1 MKGHVRKRGNKW
13 SFVIDI
19 GRDESTGKRRQKR
32 FSGYNTKKEA
42 EKALAQKIN
51 ELNTGQFVDAAKE
64 TIDEYLSAWLEDKKT
79 QVRPGTWKSYRWLV
93 NRVVEHIGKIKLA
106 DLKPQHLQKLYNQL
120 QTGEKP
126 LSARSVLH
134 AHLIIQEALD
144 RAIKWGMV
152 HRNVA
157 EAVDAPRP
165 KKVEMCVWDAKEV
178 RKFLEVAKEDRYYIA
193 FLLAITTGMRKGEIL
208 GLRWKDIDFEKNTL
222 SVRQT
227 FARAEKG
234 HDFQEPKSSSGLRS
248 IALPPGTM
256 EALRLH
262 KVQQAKEKLK
272 AGSLYQ
278 DMGMVVATS
287 HGTPVLSRNLDR
299 TWFRLMEKAGV
310 SRIRFHD
317 LRHTHATLMLKNGV
331 HPKIVSERL
340 GHSNISI
347 TLDTYSHVLPG
358 LQEAAARQ
366 FDESL
371 FGTQK
376 DAENTL

>member
-32 FSGYNTKKEA
+32 FSGFNTKKEA

-51 ELNTGQFVDAAKE
+51 ELHTGQFVDATKE
-64 TIDEYLSAWLEDKKT
+64 TVGEYLSVWLEDKKA

-93 NRVVEHIGKIKLA
+93 NRMVEHIGKVKLA
-106 DLKPQHLQKLYNQL
+106 DLKPQHLQKMYNQL
-120 QTGEKP
+120 QKGERP

-134 AHLIIQEALD
+134 AHLVIQEALD
-144 RAIKWGMV
+144 RAMKWGMI

-165 KKVEMCVWDAKEV
+165 KKVEMSVWNAEQI
-178 RKFLEVAKEDRYYIA
+178 RQFLEVAKEDRHYIA

-208 GLRWKDIDFEKNTL
+208 GLRWKDIDLERGTL

-227 FARAEKG
+227 FTRAEKG

-248 IALPPGTM
+248 IALPPGTI
-256 EALRLH
+256 EALRAH
-262 KVQQAKEKLK
+262 KIQQSKEKLK

-278 DMGMVVATS
+278 DVGMVVATS
-287 HGTPVLSRNLDR
+287 IGTPVLSRNLDR
-299 TWFRLMEKAGV
+299 TWFRLMKKAGV
-310 SRIRFHD
+310 PRIRFHD
-317 LRHTHATLMLKNGV
+317 LRHTHATLMLKQGV

-340 GHSNISI
+340 GHSNIGI

-358 LQEAAARQ
+358 LQEAAAKQ

-376 DAENTL
+376 EKKNTL

>member
-1 MKGHVRKRGNKW
+1 MKGHIRKRGNKYA
-13 SFVIDI
+13 VILDI
-19 GRDESTGKRRQKR
+19 GRKEDGSRNRKWFSGFDTKKAAQKFLNEKLHEIDTGK
-32 FSGYNTKKEA
+32 
-42 EKALAQKIN
+42 
-51 ELNTGQFVDAAKE
+51 FVEVTKE
-64 TIDEYLSAWLEDKKT
+64 TMKEYFAAWLEDKKT
-79 QVRPGTWKSYRWLV
+79 QVRPSTWKSYRWLI
-93 NRVVEHIGKIKLA
+93 NRMVEHIGKIKMA
-106 DLKPQHLQKLYNQL
+106 DLKPQHLQKMYNQL
-120 QTGEKP
+120 QKGEKP

-144 RAIKWGMV
+144 RAMKWGMI

-165 KKVEMCVWDAKEV
+165 KKIEMSVWDAEEV

-193 FLLAITTGMRKGEIL
+193 FLIAITTGMRKGEIL

-234 HDFQEPKSSSGLRS
+234 HDFQEPKSSSSFRS
-248 IALPPGTM
+248 IALPPDTI

-287 HGTPVLSRNLDR
+287 VGTPVLSRNLDR
-299 TWFRLMEKAGV
+299 TWFKLMEKAGV

-340 GHSNISI
+340 GHSNIGI

-358 LQEAAARQ
+358 LQEAAAKQ
-366 FDESL
+366 FADAL
-371 FGTQK
+371 FRGK
-376 DAENTL
+376 NDAEKSL

>member
-19 GRDESTGKRRQKR
+19 GRDETGKRRQKR
-32 FSGYNTKKEA
+32 FSGFNTKKEA

-51 ELNTGQFVDAAKE
+51 ELHTGQFVDATKE
-64 TIDEYLSAWLEDKKT
+64 TVGEYLSVWLEDKKA

-93 NRVVEHIGKIKLA
+93 NRMVEHIGKVKLA
-106 DLKPQHLQKLYNQL
+106 DLKPQHLQKMYNQL
-120 QTGEKP
+120 QKGERP

-134 AHLIIQEALD
+134 AHLVIQEALD
-144 RAIKWGMV
+144 RAMKWGMI

-165 KKVEMCVWDAKEV
+165 KKVEMSVWNAEQI
-178 RKFLEVAKEDRYYIA
+178 RQFLEVAKEDRHYIA

-208 GLRWKDIDFEKNTL
+208 GLRWKDIDLEQGTL

-227 FARAEKG
+227 FTRAEKG

-248 IALPPGTM
+248 IALSPGTI
-256 EALRLH
+256 EALRAH
-262 KVQQAKEKLK
+262 KIQQSKEKLK

-278 DMGMVVATS
+278 DIGMVVATS
-287 HGTPVLSRNLDR
+287 IGTPVLSRNLDR
-299 TWFRLMEKAGV
+299 TWFRLMKKAGV
-310 SRIRFHD
+310 PRIRFHD
-317 LRHTHATLMLKNGV
+317 LRHTHATLMLKQGV

-340 GHSNISI
+340 GHANIGI

-358 LQEAAARQ
+358 LQEAAAKQ

-376 DAENTL
+376 EKKNTL